1 MTEDERAGC
10 PDRVEGEQCSQ
21 SWLFNPEAG
30 EDWTMEDDHLAKMM
44 ELTGQ
49 RFPPSM
55 LERAKRR
62 NEYFDDAGMSF
73 RRAPRSAQGPKPS
86 WVRATTES

>member
-1 MTEDERAGC
+1 MGH
-10 PDRVEGEQCSQ
+10 
-21 SWLFNPEAG
+21 WLFNPEAG
-30 EDWTMEDDHLAKMM
+30 EDWSMEDDHLAKMM

-62 NEYFDDAGMSF
+62 NEYFDDAGTSL
-73 RRAPRSAQGPKPS
+73 RRTPRSADSEGSNQS
-86 WVRATTES
+86 WVHATTES